1 MKYHMKYL
9 LDFHFTT
16 DFDKAANNLKSM
28 TPEEWGL
35 GTRVGGSCVTLS
47 YRYYSD
53 FFLIVKVI
61 KLN

>member
-16 DFDKAANNLKSM
+16 DFDKTANNLKSM

-53 FFLIVKVI
+53 FF
-61 KLN
+61 